1 MKLSLNIGLNAL
13 DPSAY
18 HGFSG
23 WLVACENDATAL
35 ASLAASRGFESVGQL
50 TSRAT
55 LSDFRAALLN
65 ASQRLGDGD
74 SFFLTFSGHGGQLF
88 SLGESDGYNET
99 LCFWD
104 GQLVDNEFRD
114 LLARFKPGVNV
125 LVILDSCHS
134 GGMDKALDS
143 LRRPRVLPLAL
154 RRKFSAANATDGA
167 GAPSPRTALPAPVTI
182 LTACAEAET
191 ASDGATF
198 GEWTGA
204 LLESWFPSS
213 VSDWYSRAAKLTNG
227 QTPQLKILG
236 LDQSQAEA
244 LA

>member
-1 MKLSLNIGLNAL
+1 MKLSLNIGLNAV
-13 DPSAY
+13 DPTAY

-23 WLVACENDATAL
+23 WLQACENDATAL
-35 ASLAASRGFESVGQL
+35 ASLAASRGFESLGQL

-55 LSDFRAALLN
+55 LSDFRAACLD
-65 ASQRLGDGD
+65 ASQRLGAGD

-88 SLGESDGYNET
+88 SLGEWDGYNET

-114 LLARFKPGVNV
+114 LLGRFAPGVNV
-125 LVILDSCHS
+125 MVVLDSCHS

-154 RRKFSAANATDGA
+154 RRKFSAANATDGVA
-167 GAPSPRTALPAPVTI
+167 SVDHRVALSARVVI
-182 LTACAEAET
+182 LSACAEGET
-191 ASDGATF
+191 ASDGSRF

-204 LLESWFPSS
+204 LVDSFRSGISVAGWFN
-213 VSDWYSRAAKLTNG
+213 AAAGQTRG
-227 QTPQLKILG
+227 QTPQLKVLG
-236 LDQSQAEA
+236 EDNTNRVA
-244 LA
+244 L